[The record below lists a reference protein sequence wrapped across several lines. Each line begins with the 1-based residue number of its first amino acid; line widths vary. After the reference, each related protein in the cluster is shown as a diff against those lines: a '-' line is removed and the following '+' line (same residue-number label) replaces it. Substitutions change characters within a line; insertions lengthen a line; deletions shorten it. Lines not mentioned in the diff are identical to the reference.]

1 MLRRLF
7 KRVFSSPFRPLYDE
21 ARLLPKLRR
30 SILFV
35 IFGNVF
41 GNLFGVI
48 TGVGGTALTGYA
60 EALGAGDFVFGVLN
74 GIPLAAA
81 LMQIPASMLVSRG
94 HRRKRY
100 MLTYGVFSR
109 ALWIVVGL
117 VPFFTPIQ
125 PAWLRLWG
133 VIFLVGISSVTGAF
147 INVCFTPWLA
157 DLVPLRIRGRW
168 ISLRDGIIAAA
179 NVLVGLVT
187 AFLLD
192 NIPRLPRLRGGV
204 RAGRRAR
211 RAGHVLLP
219 LCGRGLHPSAH
230 AHQAVQVQ
238 PQIFQDKPFFR
249 FMLFWT
255 AWSFT
260 ANLSSPFLGRY
271 ALSMGLS
278 YMQLTLCGQIASALT
293 TVSVV
298 WLWGRLLDQY
308 GSKPVLW
315 VSCLLAALTPAFYL
329 FSTPNNIW
337 PTLLYN
343 VIGAFFW
350 SAANPHLHQHAAF
363 HHPGRPAPGV
373 HRHVLLLHLHARLL
387 PGGAQRRRAAGMG
400 PRAGGLRPARL
411 FGAHGGRLQAG
422 VPAVGGDK
430 GRHRAA
436 VRAAH
441 GKPAGLQRRRHAARR
456 APEHRPA
463 PTADQAQAQAALS
476 FPPFRSFAR
485 PWRLWQGRASFCLS
499 TGAPHAHSFRAFD
512 ANWP

>member
-192 NIPRLPRLRGGV
+192 NIPGFLGYAVVFVLGGV
-204 RAGRRAR
+204 LG
-211 RAGHVLLP
+211 VLDMFCFLF
-219 LCGRGLHPSAH
+219 
-230 AHQAVQVQ
+230 VEEVYTQ
-238 PQIFQDKPFFR
+238 PPMPIKLFKSSRQIFQDKPFFR

-260 ANLSSPFLGRY
+260 ANLASPFLGRY

-298 WLWGRLLDQY
+298 WLWGWLLDQY

-350 SAANPHLHQHAAF
+350 SAANLTSTSMQLSTTPDDQ
-363 HHPGRPAPGV
+363 RPVYIAMFSCFTSMLGSFLGV
-373 HRHVLLLHLHARLL
+373 LSGGALLEWAHVLVDSGRLAFLGPMADAYKLVFLLSVVTRVGIVLLFVPRMENPLGYSVADMLRGVRQSIGLRLQL
-387 PGGAQRRRAAGMG
+387 TRPRRR
-400 PRAGGLRPARL
+400 
-411 FGAHGGRLQAG
+411 
-422 VPAVGGDK
+422 
-430 GRHRAA
+430 
-436 VRAAH
+436 
-441 GKPAGLQRRRHAARR
+441 RR
-456 APEHRPA
+456 
-463 PTADQAQAQAALS
+463 
-476 FPPFRSFAR
+476 
-485 PWRLWQGRASFCLS
+485 
-499 TGAPHAHSFRAFD
+499 
-512 ANWP
+512 